1 MVELASLLFV
11 NPIDCH
17 DELAVTAP
25 PVVLLTL
32 HSSVAVLGL
41 IRGFNLRLTLVLLE
55 YCADGL
61 LAGGVACCEVEQLPC
76 SPWFATSELMDECF
90 ISHARD
96 ECSDHIRIHD
106 IRQLVALLGK
116 AANVLA

>member
-1 MVELASLLFV
+1 MVELVSLLFV
-11 NPIDCH
+11 NPVDCR
-17 DELAVTAP
+17 DELAITVP
-25 PVVLLTL
+25 LVVLLTL
-32 HSSVAVLGL
+32 HSLVVVLGL

-61 LAGGVACCEVEQLPC
+61 LTGGVACCEVEQLPC
-76 SPWFATSELMDECF
+76 SPWFATSDLVDECF

-96 ECSDHIRIHD
+96 ERSNHVRIHD

-116 AANVLA
+116 ATNVLA